1 MYNQKMW
8 TGRILLKYV
17 LIQLPEIA
25 VLVLLLVIVGEWI
38 EIAAWLHWGLV
49 GLWVAK
55 DVILYPFVWRA
66 YEWGSE
72 KETSPMVGLCGIAK
86 ERLNPS
92 GYVFVHGELW
102 KARVVEDGF
111 IDKGENVLVK
121 GSRGLTL
128 HVELAAENRITE
140 RS

>member
-1 MYNQKMW
+1 MW

-17 LIQLPEIA
+17 FIQLPGIA
-25 VLVLLLVIVGEWI
+25 VLVLLLVIVQEWI
-38 EIAAWLHWGLV
+38 EIPAWLTCGLV

-72 KETSPMVGLCGIAK
+72 KETSPMTGLCGIAQD
-86 ERLNPS
+86 RLDPL
-92 GYVFVHGELW
+92 GYVFVRGELW
-102 KARVVEDGF
+102 KARVIEGGVIE
-111 IDKGENVLVK
+111 KGENVLVK

-128 HVELAAENRITE
+128 FVKIEDEDRITG

>member
-1 MYNQKMW
+1 MYNEKMW
-8 TGRILLKYV
+8 SGRILLKYV

-25 VLVLLLVIVGEWI
+25 VLVLLLVIVGQWI
-38 EIAAWLHWGLV
+38 EIAAWLNWGLV
-49 GLWVAK
+49 GVWVAK

-66 YEWGSE
+66 YEWRSE
-72 KETSPMVGLCGIAK
+72 KETSPMAGRYGIAK

-92 GYVFVHGELW
+92 GYVFVRGELW
-102 KARVVEDGF
+102 KARVIEGGVIE
-111 IDKGENVLVK
+111 KGENVLVK

-128 HVELAAENRITE
+128 LVESAVENRITE

>member
-8 TGRILLKYV
+8 AGRILLKYV
-17 LIQLPEIA
+17 SIQLPGIA
-25 VLVLLLVIVGEWI
+25 VLVLLLVIVQEWI
-38 EIAAWLHWGLV
+38 EIPAWLTWGLV

-72 KETSPMVGLCGIAK
+72 KETSPMTGLCGIAQD
-86 ERLNPS
+86 RLNPL
-92 GYVFVHGELW
+92 GYVFVRGELW
-102 KARVVEDGF
+102 KARVIEGGVIE
-111 IDKGENVLVK
+111 KGENVLVK
-121 GSRGLTL
+121 ERRGLTL
-128 HVELAAENRITE
+128 LVKIETENRISE

>member
-1 MYNQKMW
+1 MW
-8 TGRILLKYV
+8 TGRTLLKYV
-17 LIQLPEIA
+17 FIQLPGIA
-25 VLVLLLVIVGEWI
+25 VLVLLLVIVQEWI
-38 EIAAWLHWGLV
+38 EIPAWLIWGLV

-72 KETSPMVGLCGIAK
+72 KETSPMAGLCGTAK
-86 ERLNPS
+86 DRLDPL
-92 GYVFVHGELW
+92 GYVFVRGELW
-102 KARVVEDGF
+102 KARVIEGGVIE
-111 IDKGENVLVK
+111 KGENVLVK

-128 HVELAAENRITE
+128 LVEIEAEDRIIE